1 MEQQKQKAQEFF
13 NKLQT
18 LIYATPCGNDELLY
32 TKNFLG
38 LIEQTKTLSVEQKI
52 ALAVQIK
59 AVTIKMS
66 PSFKTKQGSSM
77 FATSNEILYDIY
89 LKLIK

>member
-1 MEQQKQKAQEFF
+1 MEQQKQEAQGILF
-13 NKLQT
+13 NKLQA
-18 LIYATPCGNDELLY
+18 LIYATSCGNDELLY

-59 AVTIKMS
+59 AATIKMS
-66 PSFKTKQGSSM
+66 PSFKTKQSSSM
-77 FATSNEILYDIY
+77 FATSNEILYDI
-89 LKLIK
+89 I